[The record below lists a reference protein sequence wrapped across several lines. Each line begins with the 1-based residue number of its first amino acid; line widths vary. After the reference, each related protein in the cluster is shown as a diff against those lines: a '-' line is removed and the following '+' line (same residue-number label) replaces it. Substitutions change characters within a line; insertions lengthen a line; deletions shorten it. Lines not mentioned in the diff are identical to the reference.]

1 MTNEKFA
8 WREKILKWK
17 TGFTSDISV
26 FCALRLILFSLF
38 LSHLALI
45 SSKINIVIA
54 RVKAFISSVKSEST
68 GFSLLTF
75 CLNMI

>member
-1 MTNEKFA
+1 MKNSLRAKKFSSGKPA
-8 WREKILKWK
+8 LQ
-17 TGFTSDISV
+17 SDISV